1 MEHSRNSGKAW
12 AEKLNIPIL
21 DPKGWNSIGDYES
34 RLITRAEFCNRA
46 AASVLK
52 VEHAATRR
60 EAAAMMQKTLARRNE
75 PRRTETKTT

>member
-52 VEHAATRR
+52 IEKASTRR
-60 EAAAMMQKTLARRNE
+60 EAAAMMQDMLTRRNE
-75 PRRTETKTT
+75 PQRTK